1 MQSDFHPLPSVFN
14 GETMGWQTTAP
25 YGQDQGDKSE
35 NPNQLRFVVAEAIA
49 LLWAPDK
56 IHFQRVWAARP
67 FILNLLHT
75 EPTPSQQE
83 AEGAAAQQEL
93 QHSRCVQSCHHW
105 LLTALWAEVKS
116 PHWDVQLPT
125 GGKGPQQCLAVRS
138 LIPWEV
144 TLPSQLRFWAN
155 KCQAVKIK
163 PQLKHCSE
171 LPLSCF
177 LRRALEPP

>member
-93 QHSRCVQSCHHW
+93 QHSRCAVVPSLAADSTLGRGEKPSLGRAAPTRRQRA
-105 LLTALWAEVKS
+105 TAVLCSAQPHPLGGDTAIAAPVLGKQMPSSEDKTTAE
-116 PHWDVQLPT
+116 
-125 GGKGPQQCLAVRS
+125 
-138 LIPWEV
+138 
-144 TLPSQLRFWAN
+144 
-155 KCQAVKIK
+155 
-163 PQLKHCSE
+163 
-171 LPLSCF
+171 
-177 LRRALEPP
+177 ALQ